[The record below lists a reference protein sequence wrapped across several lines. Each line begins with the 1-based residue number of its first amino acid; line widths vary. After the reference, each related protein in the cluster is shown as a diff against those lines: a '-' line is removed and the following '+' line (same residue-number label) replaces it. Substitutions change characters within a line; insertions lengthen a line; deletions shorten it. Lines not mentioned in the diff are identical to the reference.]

1 MMFIEWRQ
9 SEINRGL
16 YYRNKLEN
24 GEIHLNIMLV
34 IFYVLHGLVKSIR
47 SYFKKYALVIVV
59 VKGRAKGISI
69 AEIMFQH
76 ELN

>member
-1 MMFIEWRQ
+1 MFIEWRQ

-34 IFYVLHGLVKSIR
+34 SFYVLHGLVKSIG

-69 AEIMFQH
+69 AKIMF
-76 ELN
+76 